1 MNLTIA
7 ILFGGKSVEHEISI
21 ISAVQAMHAL
31 DKTRYNLVP
40 IYLSKEHRFYS
51 GEKLT
56 HIEAYRDV
64 PQLLNEVDEVMF
76 KRSKKDVSLVSVKA
90 SLFRKEKVIDMVLPI
105 VHGAYS
111 EDGTIV
117 GFLETLGI
125 PYIGSDGIASALGQD
140 KAFMKMAFEHANLP
154 IIPWF
159 DCVEEDYHEDAER
172 LQTKANRLGYPVIIK
187 PARLGSSIGI
197 KVANNAQ
204 ELFDA
209 LELAFSYDRKCVVEK
224 AIVNLRE
231 INCSILG
238 DEHHVR
244 ASVLEEV
251 AKQDEI
257 LSYQDKYQSGGKSK
271 GMASLDRIIPANL
284 SAQETQAIQKMAMD
298 AFKLL
303 NNRGVA
309 RMDFIMDT
317 TTQVVYLNEMNTIPG
332 SLSFYLWEKSGL
344 SFTALLD
351 ELIQQGITQQRVR
364 ARRITSF
371 DTNILENLKLNRK
384 QNKT

>member
-7 ILFGGKSVEHEISI
+7 VLFGGKSVEHEISI

-31 DKTRYNLVP
+31 DQSRYHLVP
-40 IYLSKEHRFYS
+40 IYLSKDHRFYS

-56 HIEAYRDV
+56 HIEAYRDL
-64 PQLLNEVDEVMF
+64 PHLLNEVDEVMF
-76 KRSKKDVSLVSVKA
+76 KRTKKDVVLVPLKK
-90 SLFRKEKVIDMVLPI
+90 SLFSKDKVIDMVLPI

-117 GFLETLGI
+117 GFLEALGI
-125 PYIGSDGIASALGQD
+125 PYIGSDVVASAIGQD

-159 DCVEEDYHEDAER
+159 DCVEEDFHDNAKGIH
-172 LQTKANRLGYPVIIK
+172 QKALELGYPVVVK

-197 KVANNAQ
+197 KVASTV
-204 ELFDA
+204 EEFDEA
-209 LELAFSYDRKCVVEK
+209 LEQAFSYDRKCVVEK

-231 INCSILG
+231 INCSVLG
-238 DEHHVR
+238 DEQRVR

-271 GMASLDRIIPANL
+271 GMASLDRIIPAKL
-284 SAQETQAIQKMAMD
+284 SEHQTQAIQDLAIQ

-317 TTQVVYLNEMNTIPG
+317 KTNVVYLNEMNTIPG

-344 SFTALLD
+344 SFSELLD
-351 ELIQQGITQQRVR
+351 ELVQQGITQQRLR
-364 ARRITSF
+364 AKRITSF